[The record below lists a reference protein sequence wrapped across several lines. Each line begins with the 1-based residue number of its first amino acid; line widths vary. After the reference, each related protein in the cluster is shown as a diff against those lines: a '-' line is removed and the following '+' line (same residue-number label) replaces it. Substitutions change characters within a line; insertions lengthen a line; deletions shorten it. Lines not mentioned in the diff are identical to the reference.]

1 MATHTVELIA
11 TGDVGPCRADAAS
24 IFALAQQRLHSAD
37 VVLGQLEPVLTNRG
51 SPLPQARL
59 AMRSPPSTA
68 QAIRAAGFDVV
79 SFASNHCMDWG
90 TEGLLDTCSALR
102 ASQLSVVGAGENI
115 AAARKPAVI
124 DTGTTRIAILALN
137 SILPM
142 GYWAETNRAGCAP
155 MRAWTIQEQIEHDQ
169 PGTPS
174 RVHTFANRDDLAQL
188 VNDIHTAKSV
198 ADVVV
203 LSMHWGIHFV
213 PFVIA
218 NYQREVAHAAIDA
231 GADAVIGHH
240 PHILKGV
247 ETYRGKV
254 IFYSLGNFAIDPPTA
269 FDKDLRNKRAHKEI
283 AALNPNWDEDD
294 EHVVLRDS
302 AMAVATRCE
311 IADGRIRRVS
321 ALPVHINKHSQPE
334 FLAAHDPRFT
344 HIADYL
350 RTCTR
355 NAELNGDFTV
365 EGDELLIQRAD

>member
-1 MATHTVELIA
+1 MPSNSIEILA
-11 TGDVGPCRADAAS
+11 TGDLGPCRPDAAS
-24 IFALAQQRLHSAD
+24 IFALAKTRLHQAD
-37 VVLGQLEPVLTNRG
+37 MVLGQLEPVLTERG
-51 SPLPQARL
+51 TPLPQARL
-59 AMRSPPSTA
+59 AMRSPPATA
-68 QAIRAAGFDVV
+68 QAIRDAGFDVI

-90 TEGLLDTCSALR
+90 SEGLLDTCNVLR
-102 ASQLSVVGAGENI
+102 KADLELIGAGENI
-115 AAARKPAVI
+115 DAARRPAVI
-124 DTGTTRIAILALN
+124 AHGDTRIAFLAFN

-142 GYWAETNRAGCAP
+142 GYWAEGNRPGCAP

-174 RVHTFANRDDLAQL
+174 RVHTFPNREDLAQL
-188 VNDIHTAKSV
+188 LTAIRSAKQL

-231 GADAVIGHH
+231 GADVVIGHH
-240 PHILKGV
+240 PHILKGI

-269 FDKDLRNKRAHKEI
+269 FDKNLRNTRAHKEI

-302 AMAVATRCE
+302 AMAIAARCE
-311 IADGRIRRVS
+311 IASGRIQRVS
-321 ALPVHINKHSQPE
+321 ALPVHISKQSQPE
-334 FLAAHDPRFT
+334 FLSASDPRFT
-344 HIADYL
+344 QIADYL
-350 RTCTR
+350 QTCTQNQR
-355 NAELNGDFTV
+355 LNAQFVT
-365 EGDELLIQRAD
+365 EGDELKIA